1 MVVGEAQAVAADPD
15 HPQSPARVHIVGDK
29 DLVAELVQLLVAVH
43 VVVPGEAHG
52 HGVAVGRQELL
63 QLVHLLEIEGAW
75 AQVYGV
81 VGEHHHALGRRLLEL
96 LEPIPQP
103 GQRAAL
109 EVVQIGHLAE
119 DPTDVA
125 STEVQA
131 QEAQPAVV
139 EDQVL
144 EPGVHSFFRVLHE
157 RIRLEPPLQLSRQQ
171 QELRQVDMF
180 QNLLVTDYMF
190 VKDRLFAS
198 LNLNEKEMQLYDTVA
213 NLLERNIIKPDLVI
227 YLQADT
233 DTLIKNIA
241 ARGREMEQEITWDY
255 IDALNQV
262 YTEYFFRYQ
271 ETPLVIINTS
281 NIDFVH
287 NENDLKEVINYI
299 RQPISGT
306 KFYNPVS
313 EL

>member
-1 MVVGEAQAVAADPD
+1 MRNLYYIA
-15 HPQSPARVHIVGDK
+15 
-29 DLVAELVQLLVAVH
+29 
-43 VVVPGEAHG
+43 
-52 HGVAVGRQELL
+52 
-63 QLVHLLEIEGAW
+63 IEGAI
-75 AQVYGV
+75 GV
-81 VGEHHHALGRRLLEL
+81 GKTSLANLMSKELGARLVLEEFEENPFL
-96 LEPIPQP
+96 PDFYK
-103 GQRAAL
+103 
-109 EVVQIGHLAE
+109 
-119 DPTDVA
+119 DPERYA
-125 STEVQA
+125 FQA
-131 QEAQPAVV
+131 Q
-139 EDQVL
+139 L
-144 EPGVHSFFRVLHE
+144 FFL
-157 RIRLEPPLQLSRQQ
+157 LQRYRQQ

-233 DTLIKNIA
+233 DTLMKNIA
-241 ARGREMEQEITWDY
+241 VRGREMEQDITWDY

-287 NENDLKEVINYI
+287 NQNDLEEVINYI